1 MVINDTV
8 YLYSCDSIEKLKAKL
23 PLLDAEL
30 RDPAKFKD
38 LYQFTFNY
46 AKNPGQK
53 GLDLEMAVAY
63 WRIVLGTRFP
73 YLELWC
79 NFLMVSTRWII
90 GSSLCTYLTR
100 LCFIRSSIAPLI
112 S

>member
-1 MVINDTV
+1 MQPRQIDNGLRGQPCILHSAYSSNAFSVT
-8 YLYSCDSIEKLKAKL
+8 SCDSIEKLKAKL

-53 GLDLEMAVAY
+53 GLDLEMAIAY
-63 WRIVLGTRFP
+63 WRIVLGNRFP

-79 NFLMVSTRWII
+79 NFLLVSS
-90 GSSLCTYLTR
+90 G
-100 LCFIRSSIAPLI
+100 
-112 S
+112 